1 MKDSDWEILYELHK
15 NPNMTKV
22 ANLLYITQPSLT
34 KRLQHIEEEFQ
45 VTIVDRTPKGLSFT
59 REGEYLAKQAET
71 YLNFLK
77 ATREQLKAYKENA
90 EGEIV
95 IGASYTFSKYGLTDL
110 LLAYRAAH
118 PNIRFSII
126 NDQSNVL
133 FRKMLDDS
141 IDVGFIRGDYEG
153 AVNRTLFGQNQ
164 GYLVTKEEVAV
175 NDLVDMQYI
184 AYKTNDRTRELLHSW
199 WEDQFHTD
207 APSGMV
213 VGYVDVAWQLIAKGL
228 GYTLCFLPE
237 NFENTYHLHLT
248 PLVKKDG
255 TPVTRK
261 TWFIYSKNKRMTGI
275 LEEFVHYI
283 EQEVIPAS
291 RGKDERN

>member
-45 VTIVDRTPKGLSFT
+45 VTIVDRTPKGLTFT
-59 REGEYLAKQAET
+59 KEGEYLAKQAET

-77 ATREQLKAYKENA
+77 ATREQLKSYKENA

-110 LLAYRAAH
+110 LLAYRAVH
-118 PNIRFSII
+118 PNIQFSII

-164 GYLVTKEEVAV
+164 GTSAQLVGRSVPHRGTIRYGGRLCGRGMA
-175 NDLVDMQYI
+175 
-184 AYKTNDRTRELLHSW
+184 ADRQGTRLYALLSAGEL
-199 WEDQFHTD
+199 
-207 APSGMV
+207 
-213 VGYVDVAWQLIAKGL
+213 
-228 GYTLCFLPE
+228 
-237 NFENTYHLHLT
+237 
-248 PLVKKDG
+248 
-255 TPVTRK
+255 
-261 TWFIYSKNKRMTGI
+261 
-275 LEEFVHYI
+275 
-283 EQEVIPAS
+283 
-291 RGKDERN
+291 

>member
-45 VTIVDRTPKGLSFT
+45 VTIVDRTPKGLTFT
-59 REGEYLAKQAET
+59 KEGEYLAKQAET

-77 ATREQLKAYKENA
+77 ATREQLKSYKENA

-153 AVNRTLFGQNQ
+153 AVHQVLVAQNQ
-164 GYLVTKEEVAV
+164 GYLVTKEPVDIE
-175 NDLVDMQYI
+175 DLPKMQRI
-184 AYKTNDRTRELLHSW
+184 GYKTNDRTQELLNSW
-199 WEDQFHTD
+199 WEDRFHTE
-207 APSGMV
+207 APSGMA
-213 VGYVDVAWQLIAKGL
+213 VGYIDFAWQLINKGL
-228 GYTLCFLPE
+228 GYTCCFLPDDFQNE
-237 NFENTYHLHLT
+237 YNLCLT
-248 PLVKKDG
+248 PLVKADG
-255 TPVTRK
+255 TEVIRN
-261 TWFIYSKNKRMTGI
+261 TWFVYSKNKRISRT
-275 LEEFVHYI
+275 LEEFIDYI
-283 EQEVIPAS
+283 EREVAIRPSS
-291 RGKDERN
+291 R